1 MGWTIGP
8 PIIFFLTNA
17 LIQTVAFN
25 ATTCTDEQM
34 ALICGPTLEAP
45 ETCNVKSNTLPTAC
59 ILNMT
64 AAFKSLVVQEIEF
77 NQTVLTQF
85 D

>member
-8 PIIFFLTNA
+8 PIIFYLSNA

-34 ALICGPTLEAP
+34 ALICGPTPEAP
-45 ETCNVKSNTLPTAC
+45 ETCNVNSNALQMDC
-59 ILNMT
+59 ILNTT
-64 AAFKSLVVQEIEF
+64 AAFKSLAVQEVEF
-77 NQTVLTQF
+77 NQTVLT
-85 D
+85 